1 MATSNV
7 TLIVNAAQAVNPLR
21 QVTAETKK
29 LEGATRDVNG
39 RLRDVNGRFIATGQ
53 SATKTSRAF
62 GGLKNKVVALAAAY
76 VGLNAAQNAIKSGI
90 DRIESERRIEFLAKG
105 YGEVASLQNAATK
118 AAKRFGTGQ
127 TSANQALADVF
138 ARLRPIG
145 VSLEDI
151 VSVYN
156 GFNTAA
162 RISGS
167 SAVESANAFRQLS
180 QALGSGAL
188 RGDEFNSISEQVPG
202 ILTAISQESGVAQGN
217 LRDFAAEGG
226 ITSDIVIRALKRIE
240 TEGASQ
246 LSAALGGPAQAIQD
260 FQNASEEVQV
270 ALTKT
275 IVPEMARVFTGLAE
289 LIVNLKGP
297 IEFIGGITAGV
308 LQQINSLITQATK
321 PAAFAARK
329 DIEAGLIP
337 SNFVNALT
345 FRDPQ
350 QGAKELFGEA
360 EFNELSQRAREFAK
374 LRGQGFQPTLLQFM
388 QDRLKTMDAAGQPQS
403 AVSPVIPSF
412 SSFLPPGGKT
422 STSAAAV
429 KPDMSQKLFDLNSRL
444 LGQEGEITELQKLS
458 LEFQIAKQKI
468 LENDL
473 KPREE
478 AIELLRAEVG
488 FEEQLLDFRQKGID
502 AEEKQRQKA
511 EKERQKMEAA
521 EKKRRESDP
530 GFQMQ
535 KQLDELL
542 KLENQVA
549 AGATAIGSAF
559 SNAFVSVVT
568 GSKSAKEAL
577 ADMMSAVAEHFM
589 DMAAQIIAKQLA
601 MILYGTIM
609 KALGISGGGGGFG
622 VGVGDVGAINNNAF
636 STLGN
641 TAFGGFAEGGYVSSP
656 TNALI
661 GEGGEPEYVIP
672 ESKMRTAMS
681 RYSRGSRGGSV
692 IPESGATEA
701 MGEGG
706 ATAVAAGIDVRYTVE
721 RINSIDYVTA
731 DQFQAGMQQ
740 AAQQGAKQGEQQ
752 TLKRLQMSGSTRKR
766 IGI

>member
-39 RLRDVNGRFIATGQ
+39 RLRNQKDGFVKVGRAASGASKGVNKLKGVIGGLLGAFTAIQTAKFVFFKTAELETQTRSLKVLTGSLGSAKNIIGELQRFGAVTPFTGSELIETAKRLKAFGFETEQVVDVTKRLADIAGATGADLSGIAT
-53 SATKTSRAF
+53 AF
-62 GGLKNKVVALAAAY
+62 G
-76 VGLNAAQNAIKSGI
+76 QIQ
-90 DRIESERRIEFLAKG
+90 AKG
-105 YGEVASLQNAATK
+105 RLQGEELLQLQERGVDLAGVLREEYDLTGEQFQAALSK
-118 AAKRFGTGQ
+118 GQ
-127 TSANQALADVF
+127 ISAEAVNF
-138 ARLRPIG
+138 
-145 VSLEDI
+145 
-151 VSVYN
+151 
-156 GFNTAA
+156 
-162 RISGS
+162 
-167 SAVESANAFRQLS
+167 AVEK
-180 QALGSGAL
+180 
-188 RGDEFNSISEQVPG
+188 
-202 ILTAISQESGVAQGN
+202 LTEAGGKYAEGAISQSDTLSGKFSTLVDNVDQLARTIGQVLSPVIKGVFN
-217 LRDFAAEGG
+217 QAIQTLEVLNRMLAAGRGGAFNREIGG
-226 ITSDIVIRALKRIE
+226 IGATITFGATSQAIDDAEKFLTQISSQKNKAGIQQNIQALTQLSNALKRIPA
-240 TEGASQ
+240 TDPNADRIVPLQGRIMQ
-246 LSAALGGPAQAIQD
+246 LQNQNLAALSNLPSQ
-260 FQNASEEVQV
+260 
-270 ALTKT
+270 ALTE
-275 IVPEMARVFTGLAE
+275 IVKPDLGLT
-289 LIVNLKGP
+289 N
-297 IEFIGGITAGV
+297 GGGT
-308 LQQINSLITQATK
+308 
-321 PAAFAARK
+321 
-329 DIEAGLIP
+329 
-337 SNFVNALT
+337 
-345 FRDPQ
+345 
-350 QGAKELFGEA
+350 
-360 EFNELSQRAREFAK
+360 
-374 LRGQGFQPTLLQFM
+374 
-388 QDRLKTMDAAGQPQS
+388 
-403 AVSPVIPSF
+403 
-412 SSFLPPGGKT
+412 T
-422 STSAAAV
+422 STSSAAA

-444 LGQEGEITELQKLS
+444 LGQEGEITELEKLS
-458 LEFQIAKQKI
+458 LEFQIAKQKV

-502 AEEKQRQKA
+502 AENKQKQKA

-521 EKKRRESDP
+521 EQKRRESDP

-601 MILYGTIM
+601 MILYGTIT
-609 KALGISGGGGGFG
+609 KALGITADVGG
-622 VGVGDVGAINNNAF
+622 VGSMTGAFDSGVGGIFPTNPAF
-636 STLGN
+636 TY
-641 TAFGGFAEGGYVSSP
+641 AEGGYVSSP

-692 IPESGATEA
+692 IPESGAAEA
-701 MGEGG
+701 MGEAGG
-706 ATAVAAGIDVRYTVE
+706 TAVAAAIDVRYTVE

>member
-39 RLRDVNGRFIATGQ
+39 RLRDVNGRFVATGQ

-167 SAVESANAFRQLS
+167 SAVESASAFRQLS

-289 LIVNLKGP
+289 LIINLKGP
-297 IEFIGGITAGV
+297 IEFIGGVTAGV

-337 SNFVNALT
+337 TNLVNALT

-360 EFNELSQRAREFAK
+360 EFNKLSQRAREFAK
-374 LRGQGFQPTLLQFM
+374 LRGQGFQQTLLQFM
-388 QDRLKTMDAAGQPQS
+388 QDRLKTMDAAGQPPS
-403 AVSPVIPSF
+403 LVSPVIPT
-412 SSFLPPGGKT
+412 FLPPGGKT

-444 LGQEGEITELQKLS
+444 LGQEGEITELEKLS

-488 FEEQLLDFRQKGID
+488 FEEQLLGFRQKGID

-609 KALGISGGGGGFG
+609 KALGVSGGNMGGDNFFDPLTGKGVAGPNFG
-622 VGVGDVGAINNNAF
+622 
-636 STLGN
+636 L
-641 TAFGGFAEGGYVSSP
+641 AEGGYVSSP

-681 RYSRGSRGGSV
+681 RYSRGSRGNSV

-706 ATAVAAGIDVRYTVE
+706 GTAVAAPIDVRYTVE
-721 RINSIDYVTA
+721 RINSVDYVTA